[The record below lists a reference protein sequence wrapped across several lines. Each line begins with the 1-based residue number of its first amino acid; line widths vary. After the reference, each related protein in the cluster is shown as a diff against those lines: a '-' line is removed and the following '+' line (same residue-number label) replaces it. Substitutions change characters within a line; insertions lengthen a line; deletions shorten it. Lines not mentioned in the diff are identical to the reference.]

1 MKRLLIFTI
10 LLAGYPMAAAD
21 IVKVTVGNTGCP
33 GRQNGVAECWRK
45 LPDVVSVTVLPPL
58 PADTATQRVFVVVSK
73 ETSPSENT
81 LREALG
87 NRAKHYPIL
96 NYQSKEPTR

>member
-1 MKRLLIFTI
+1 METAF
-10 LLAGYPMAAAD
+10 ASAAR
-21 IVKVTVGNTGCP
+21 VTVGNTGCP

-45 LPDVVSVTVLPPL
+45 LPDVVSVTVLSPL
-58 PADTATQRVFVVVSK
+58 PTDTATQRVFVVVSK

-87 NRAKHYPIL
+87 KRAKHYPIL
-96 NYQSKEPTR
+96 NYESE